1 MKTPSLSL
9 IISRIVSAVTKGVVL
24 ANLHPLVAARAAF
37 RLYPGW
43 QLGSGEWDSRLPLRF
58 RRKLWE
64 RMKAPSKI
72 QWLDGLCVHMYPGN
86 EISRSI
92 FVTGYYEPNEFY
104 ALDKILRQGMTFID
118 AGANIGLYTL
128 FASKKVGEQG
138 IVVAIEPSGREF
150 HRLKMNVEMNA
161 LSNVRLLQVAVSNC
175 PRRAS
180 LLVAAEE
187 HSGHNTLGNFG
198 YESVVPQSEEWVR
211 VERLDDIAKQE
222 SLGRIDVIKMD
233 IEGAELFALQGAAE
247 TLAQFHPIVLLE
259 LSDKTLEHQGCK
271 SEQIWE
277 FLTKGGY
284 RIYTFDRGTG
294 LPVPAQQRENF
305 ESENIIAV
313 HKLSEGQ
320 LPW

>member
-1 MKTPSLSL
+1 MKVPLLSL
-9 IISRIVSAVTKGVVL
+9 VISKIVSAVTKGLIFV
-24 ANLHPLVAARAAF
+24 NLHPLVAARAAF
-37 RLYPGW
+37 SLYPGW
-43 QLGSGEWDSRLPLRF
+43 QLGRGEWDSRLPLRL

-72 QWLDGLCVHMYPGN
+72 QWLDGLCVHVYPGN
-86 EISRSI
+86 ETSRSI
-92 FVTGYYEPNEFY
+92 FITGYYEPNEFY
-104 ALDKILRQGMTFID
+104 ALDKILKQGMTFID

-138 IVVAIEPSGREF
+138 IVVAIEPSSREF
-150 HRLKMNVEMNA
+150 QRLKINVEMNA
-161 LSNVRLLQVAVSNC
+161 LSNVRLVQVAVSHC
-175 PRRAS
+175 PRQAR

-198 YESVVPQSEEWVR
+198 YESVVQESEEWVR

-222 SLGRIDVIKMD
+222 RLDRIDVIKMD
-233 IEGAELFALQGAAE
+233 IEGAELFALQGATD

-259 LSDKTLEHQGCK
+259 LSDRTLGHQECR

-277 FLTKGGY
+277 FLTEGGY

-313 HKLSEGQ
+313 HKLFGGQ